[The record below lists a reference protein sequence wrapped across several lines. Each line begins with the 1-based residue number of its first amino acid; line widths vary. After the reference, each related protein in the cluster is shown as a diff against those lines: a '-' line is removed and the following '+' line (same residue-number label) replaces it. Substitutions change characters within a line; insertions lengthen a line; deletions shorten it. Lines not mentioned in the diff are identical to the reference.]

1 MTRVAYLA
9 VTLLP
14 RVETASL
21 MAPTSISHALP
32 RMLTEISH
40 LDQNGTFISTRV
52 PASFVRSLR
61 APEVIHQTGI

>member
-21 MAPTSISHALP
+21 MAPTPISHALP
-32 RMLTEISH
+32 RLPLEIPH
-40 LDQNGTFISTRV
+40 LDQNGQA
-52 PASFVRSLR
+52 PASFRSLR
-61 APEVIHQTGI
+61 APEVIH

>member
-9 VTLLP
+9 ATLLP

-32 RMLTEISH
+32 DLSPEIPH
-40 LDQNGTFISTRV
+40 LDQNFSYLKEPR
-52 PASFVRSLR
+52 FFFRSSR
-61 APEVIHQTGI
+61 APEVIH